1 MKKVLCV
8 LLALAMVAGVVAC
21 AAPAAPAAA
30 PAAEPAAAAPAP
42 AEQPAAP
49 VAQGTE
55 AKELEEGEQIADTI
69 TFAYSSGPFTLEP
82 VMVPGD
88 NATLWLTDLLYGT
101 LMRPT
106 PDGTDLYPYL
116 CDSYE
121 ISEDGLTYTFKLK
134 QGVKFSDGTDVTV
147 DDWVFSLLR
156 ARDTKESNWEVS
168 VENIKDVKAVDASTL
183 EITLNHVSE
192 SFLADM
198 SMFNTA
204 VQSKAY
210 IEKIGEEE
218 NQIKPMGTGPY
229 MIQEWEIGSHIY
241 LEKNPYFF
249 DADKVKT
256 QYVHFNIV
264 PDTANRILQ
273 LKSGEADIID
283 NIPFN
288 NIAELNNEPGITAM
302 GIGSTETQYL
312 CMNYKHPILKDVR
325 VRHALRYATD
335 CQQIVDLVLAGFGSP
350 ATSYISSSGLYY
362 NSAIQPPEYNP
373 EKAKELLAEAG
384 YPNGFDLT
392 IITRPD
398 RQLMEEVAT
407 ILKDQWAMV
416 GVNLN
421 IQSVEKSSYLDM
433 RNNCNFEISPITWVD
448 DIPHPSQVSEHL
460 FDYSKERGLF
470 CDFQSDEGFEILQKA
485 LVELDPEKCAE
496 YYGQLQQIWY
506 DECPAIMVY
515 YANIPVALRDSV
527 RGFVQTSLGRYRL
540 EDCYK
545 VVE

>member
-30 PAAEPAAAAPAP
+30 PAAEPAAAPAP
-42 AEQPAAP
+42 AAQPAAP

-241 LEKNPYFF
+241 LEKNRHG
-249 DADKVKT
+249 KT
-256 QYVHFNIV
+256 
-264 PDTANRILQ
+264 
-273 LKSGEADIID
+273 G
-283 NIPFN
+283 
-288 NIAELNNEPGITAM
+288 
-302 GIGSTETQYL
+302 
-312 CMNYKHPILKDVR
+312 
-325 VRHALRYATD
+325 
-335 CQQIVDLVLAGFGSP
+335 
-350 ATSYISSSGLYY
+350 
-362 NSAIQPPEYNP
+362 
-373 EKAKELLAEAG
+373 
-384 YPNGFDLT
+384 
-392 IITRPD
+392 
-398 RQLMEEVAT
+398 
-407 ILKDQWAMV
+407 
-416 GVNLN
+416 
-421 IQSVEKSSYLDM
+421 
-433 RNNCNFEISPITWVD
+433 
-448 DIPHPSQVSEHL
+448 
-460 FDYSKERGLF
+460 
-470 CDFQSDEGFEILQKA
+470 
-485 LVELDPEKCAE
+485 
-496 YYGQLQQIWY
+496 
-506 DECPAIMVY
+506 
-515 YANIPVALRDSV
+515 RDSV
-527 RGFVQTSLGRYRL
+527 WWIPSKTMFYELSDGDPSEPEYTDLTTPDDDPYDVPPQLDDKDIPP
-540 EDCYK
+540 EDGDFFL
-545 VVE
+545 